1 MSPRVALVTGGA
13 SGIGL
18 AAARALA
25 DDGWRVFAAA
35 RRVGADDP
43 RIEALR
49 ADVRDPA
56 SVDALLDA
64 VVASAGRLDG
74 LVNCAGIAPV
84 APFDAQPLDQLEDVL
99 RTNVL
104 GTMLVCRA
112 ALPHLRR
119 TRGAIVNVGSTL
131 ARHARPNTVAY
142 AASKGA
148 IDALTRALA
157 VEAGPDGVRVNCV
170 RPSMVRTPLMTRHGM
185 DAAAWDALAAARA
198 AAYPL
203 RRVGEPGDVAA
214 MVRFLLSNEA
224 AWTTGAV
231 IDVDGG
237 HGASG

>member
-1 MSPRVALVTGGA
+1 MSARVALVTGGA

-18 AAARALA
+18 AVARALA

-35 RRVGADDP
+35 RHVGADDP
-43 RIEALR
+43 RIEPLQV
-49 ADVRDPA
+49 DVRDPA
-56 SVDALLDA
+56 SVDALFGA
-64 VVASAGRLDG
+64 VIGAAGRLDG
-74 LVNCAGIAPV
+74 LVNSAGIAP
-84 APFDAQPLDQLEDVL
+84 ASRFDAQPIDQLEDVL

-104 GTMLVCRA
+104 GTMLACRA

-131 ARHARPNTVAY
+131 ARHARPNTAAY

-170 RPSMVRTPLMTRHGM
+170 RPSMVRTPLMTRQGM
-185 DAAAWDALAAARA
+185 DAATFDTLAASRA

-203 RRVGEPGDVAA
+203 RRVGEPQDVAA
-214 MVRFLLSNEA
+214 MVRFLLSHDA